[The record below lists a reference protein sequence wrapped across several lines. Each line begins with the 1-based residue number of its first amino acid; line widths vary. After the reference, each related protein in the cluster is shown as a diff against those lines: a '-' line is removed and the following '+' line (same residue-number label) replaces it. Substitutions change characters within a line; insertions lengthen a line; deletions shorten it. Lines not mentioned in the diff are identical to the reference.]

1 MVQHPQ
7 PKNRGAEE
15 PLPLFLAIS
24 TIIRIIPTT
33 IAKNAKIP
41 QKAHDDDFCYD
52 VWAVSEEEVA
62 PNVWKYGLG
71 FALEITEN
79 EIQTTDDVKFVNG
92 ITIRPRSSIWKTG
105 MIMSNSLGT
114 VDYGYRGEMSAVF
127 YHVMPNMPRYKVG
140 DKIAQLHLDW
150 SEDIEFNEVD
160 ELDDSERGDGGYGS
174 TGTK

>member
-1 MVQHPQ
+1 M
-7 PKNRGAEE
+7 KIKIKRLSE
-15 PLPLFLAIS
+15 
-24 TIIRIIPTT
+24 
-33 IAKNAKIP
+33 NAKIP
-41 QKAHDDDFCYD
+41 QKAHDDYFCYD

>member
-1 MVQHPQ
+1 MEI
-7 PKNRGAEE
+7 KIKR
-15 PLPLFLAIS
+15 LS
-24 TIIRIIPTT
+24 
-33 IAKNAKIP
+33 KNAKIP

>member
-1 MVQHPQ
+1 M
-7 PKNRGAEE
+7 KIKIKRLSE
-15 PLPLFLAIS
+15 
-24 TIIRIIPTT
+24 
-33 IAKNAKIP
+33 NAKIP